1 MYMLIK
7 YEVNAFSKT
16 QNFTWCLKVGKQLII
31 LKGCM
36 HEKKKRFYCSKMTKI
51 LYFYHIWSLEMNLKK
66 TKVKI
71 STICGL
77 EYLLHK

>member
-1 MYMLIK
+1 MFESWKTINHIK
-7 YEVNAFSKT
+7 R
-16 QNFTWCLKVGKQLII
+16 
-31 LKGCM
+31 M
-36 HEKKKRFYCSKMTKI
+36 HARKKKQFYCLKMTKI

>member
-1 MYMLIK
+1 MFESWKTINHIK
-7 YEVNAFSKT
+7 R
-16 QNFTWCLKVGKQLII
+16 
-31 LKGCM
+31 M
-36 HEKKKRFYCSKMTKI
+36 HARKKKKQFYCSKMTKI
-51 LYFYHIWSLEMNLKK
+51 LYFYHVWSLEMNLKK